1 MLEAFYHR
9 HRRLVKCAIAA
20 AVVVL
25 IYIGAGFLVT
35 LHPNY
40 KIYEPREVFL
50 SRFDMTTVKAA
61 RVIHSEHPFLYITR
75 GEHPYGSLFGVIT
88 DDSIRQR
95 LLTIQ
100 LFANCAQPYRCTDW
114 KSYKEIGVELPFVGM
129 RDDVA
134 GSARPTFDAAT
145 SSDAKC
151 ILRYAPGDRPLDA
164 TSNSEAFC
172 FLPRSG
178 EFVYDFMDTA
188 RINRRY

>member
-9 HRRLVKCAIAA
+9 HRRLVKCTIT
-20 AVVVL
+20 AVVVAL
-25 IYIGAGFLVT
+25 IYVGAGFLAT
-35 LHPNY
+35 LLPNH

-50 SRFDMTTVKAA
+50 SRFDMATVKAA
-61 RVIHSEHPFLYITR
+61 RIIHSEHPFLYLTR
-75 GEHPYGSLFGVIT
+75 DHPYGSLFGVIA

-100 LFANCAQPYRCTDW
+100 PFTDCAHPYHCTDW

-129 RDDVA
+129 RNEVA

-151 ILRYAPGDRPLDA
+151 ILRYAPGDQPLDA

-188 RINRRY
+188 QINRRY